1 MVVSGGEEWEL
12 EACHLSTFQVLV
24 KESTSLKLL
33 NGTKDLL
40 P

>member
-1 MVVSGGEEWEL
+1 MLVSDGEERKL
-12 EACHLSTFQVLV
+12 ETGFLSTFQVLV